1 MTFQRPLAFTDTG
14 VYDGCSVS
22 ELLTE
27 IAAEVRGRQA
37 SEVREWQ
44 AIVAWADE
52 NIADTPAEAATV
64 TERFV
69 DTGVP
74 IAGPNA
80 PLVWEFGLMELIAV
94 LGRSPDGGR
103 AYVGRVVGCAWRLPR
118 LYDAVLHGRVAPW
131 KAARVAEQ
139 TMRLNREA
147 VEFVDR
153 QLAAAVGGV
162 GLAQLD
168 RLIATAITRFDPA
181 LAEAERE
188 DAADGRYFDIGAMD
202 EHGLSHIDGL
212 LDAADGRD
220 LDTAL
225 SRRARLRGQL
235 GDDASLDVRRS
246 KAAGDLARGDLELDI
261 EIPDPET
268 GEVIAKSPG
277 RTAVI
282 TVHITDTTLTPGP
295 FGKNPVGRWEE
306 GRAPVSTEQIREW
319 LTDATGP
326 IIVRPVID
334 LADCVPVDAYEIPDR
349 HKTRVRLRDT
359 TCRFPHCTK
368 DAAACDLDHAVPYAD
383 GGPTCPRQLVP
394 LCRRHHRAKTHSLW
408 RYTIIE
414 PGHYLWTSPHG
425 HHWHV
430 GPEGT
435 RSLDPPRS
443 LDPDQS

>member
-1 MTFQRPLAFTDTG
+1 MTFQQPPVFTDTG
-14 VYDGCSVS
+14 VYDGCSVP

-52 NIADTPAEAATV
+52 NIADVEGDAATL
-64 TERFV
+64 TERFL

-74 IAGPNA
+74 IAGPDA
-80 PLVWEFGLMELIAV
+80 PMVWEFGLMELIAV

-103 AYVGRVVGCAWRLPR
+103 AYVGRVVGCAWRLPY
-118 LYDAVLHGRVAPW
+118 LYDQVLQGRVAPW
-131 KAARVAEQ
+131 KAARITEQ
-139 TMRLNREA
+139 TMKLNHEA
-147 VEFVDR
+147 VAFVDR
-153 QLAAAVGGV
+153 QVSAVAGGV
-162 GLAQLD
+162 GWAQLD
-168 RLIATAITRFDPA
+168 RLIDEAVRRYDPA

-188 DAADGRYFDIGAMD
+188 QAADGRFVDVGAID
-202 EHGLSHIDGL
+202 EHGLVDVTGL

-220 LDTAL
+220 LDHAI
-225 SRRARLRGQL
+225 SRRAKLRGQL

-261 EIPDPET
+261 EIPDPDT

-277 RTAVI
+277 RKAVI
-282 TVHITDTTLTPGP
+282 NVHITDTTLTPGP

-306 GRAPVSTEQIREW
+306 GRVPVSVEQIREW

-359 TCRFPHCTK
+359 TCRFPHCTR
-368 DAAACDLDHAVPYAD
+368 DASTCDLDHAKPYAE
-383 GGPTCPRQLVP
+383 GGPTCSGQLVP

-408 RYTIIE
+408 RYSIIE
-414 PGHYLWTSPHG
+414 TGHYLWTSPHG

-430 GPEGT
+430 GPDGT
-435 RSLDPPRS
+435 RSLDPPRH
-443 LDPDQS
+443 LDADGP